1 MSIILDSCS
10 YEEIENFVKEQK
22 WPKFRSKQLF
32 NWIFGKYICNFS
44 DMTNLSKEV
53 REILSEKAAFSK
65 IKILKKQISRE
76 ENTTKC
82 LFELSGQTQIEAV
95 LMKHYFG
102 NSLCIS
108 TQAGCSMGCSFCA
121 STLNGLDR
129 NLTTGELF
137 GQVRFA
143 QEFLMKQEER
153 LDNLILMGTGEPFQ
167 NLPNVLT
174 FLKNLHHPLGG
185 NFSYRRI
192 TISTCGIIPGI
203 EALMKEDIPV
213 NLAISLHSPNNEIR
227 NFLMPINQIYPIKN
241 LISIAQK
248 YAELTGRR
256 ITYEYLLI
264 DKINDQPDHAK
275 ELISLIKGKLASI
288 NLIPYNPVKENSFLR
303 SPKRNVDQF
312 YQMIKNSRIP
322 VSIRKEMGSDIDAA
336 CGQLR
341 FKSLREEGV

>member
-1 MSIILDSCS
+1 MSAILDSCS
-10 YEEIENFVKEQK
+10 LEEIEKFVKEQN
-22 WPKFRSKQLF
+22 WPHFRSKQLYS
-32 NWIFGKYICNFS
+32 WIFGKYVSNFS
-44 DMTNLSKEV
+44 DMTNLSKEI
-53 REILSEKAAFSK
+53 RETLSKVASFSEIQM
-65 IKILKKQISRE
+65 IKEQISKE
-76 ENTTKC
+76 ENTTKW
-82 LFELSGQTQIEAV
+82 LFKLSDQAQIETV
-95 LMKHYFG
+95 LMKHHFG

-121 STLNGLDR
+121 STLNGLER
-129 NLTTGELF
+129 NLTAGELF

-143 QEFLMKQEER
+143 QKVLMENQEK

-167 NLPNVLT
+167 NISNVLT

-185 NFSYRRI
+185 DFSYRRI

-203 EALMKEDIPV
+203 EALAQENIPI
-213 NLAISLHSPNNEIR
+213 NLAISLHAPNDEIR
-227 NFLMPINQIYPIKN
+227 NFLMPINQAYPIKD
-241 LISIAQK
+241 LIPAAQK

-264 DKINDQPDHAK
+264 DHINDQPEHAK
-275 ELISLIKGKLASI
+275 ELIALIKGNLASI
-288 NLIPYNPVKENSFLR
+288 NLIPYNPVEEKSFSR
-303 SPKRNVDQF
+303 SPKRNVEQF

-341 FKSLREEGV
+341 FKSLQDEGV

>member
-1 MSIILDSCS
+1 MSIVLDSCS
-10 YEEIENFVKEQK
+10 YEEIENFVKEEN
-22 WPKFRSKQLF
+22 WPAFCSKQLF
-32 NWIFGKYICNFS
+32 NWIFGKYTSNFS
-44 DMTNLSKEV
+44 EMTNLSKEL
-53 REILSEKAAFSK
+53 RETLSKKAIFSELK
-65 IKILKKQISRE
+65 IIKEQVSKE
-76 ENTTKC
+76 ENTTKW
-82 LFELSGQTQIEAV
+82 LFELSDQAQIEAV
-95 LMKHYFG
+95 LMKHHFG

-129 NLTTGELF
+129 NLTAGELF

-143 QEFLMKQEER
+143 QEFLMKQGEK

-203 EALMKEDIPV
+203 EALTQENIPV
-213 NLAISLHSPNNEIR
+213 NLAISLHAPNDEIR
-227 NFLMPINQIYPIKN
+227 NFLMPINQTYPIKD
-241 LISIAQK
+241 LISAAQK

-264 DKINDQPDHAK
+264 DQVNDQPAHAK

-288 NLIPYNPVKENSFLR
+288 NLIPYNPVEEKSFSR
-303 SPKRNVDQF
+303 SSKRNVELF
-312 YQMIKNSRIP
+312 YQIIKESRIP

-341 FKSLREEGV
+341 FKSLQKEGV